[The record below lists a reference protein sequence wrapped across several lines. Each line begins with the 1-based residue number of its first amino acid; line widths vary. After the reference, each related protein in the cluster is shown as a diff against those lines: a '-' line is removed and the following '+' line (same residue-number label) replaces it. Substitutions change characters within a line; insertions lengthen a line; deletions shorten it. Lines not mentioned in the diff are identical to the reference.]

1 MCTDLILTGTIQ
13 SGIVRGLLS
22 VGIEDRDCQYCMF
35 NPLDKLGEGGSEEEG
50 GRKRGQHNLNIFF
63 LLRVLPY
70 EGNNLCY
77 TIQVQHTM
85 K

>member
-50 GRKRGQHNLNIFF
+50 GRKERAA
-63 LLRVLPY
+63 
-70 EGNNLCY
+70 
-77 TIQVQHTM
+77 
-85 K
+85 